1 MARDPPCRPGAAR
14 SAMRISTIYGPM
26 SAAAADRQRCR
37 LIAAD
42 LTFSCN
48 DCRKLVWE
56 LQIES
61 GTRDIGLR
69 GRVLT
74 SHVRFRANRTLS
86 RYRRS
91 TESDPQ
97 RTFEATTGNVSI
109 QNNSGLAQG
118 PSPCS

>member
-1 MARDPPCRPGAAR
+1 MARGRPCRPGAAR
-14 SAMRISTIYGPM
+14 SATRISTTCGPM

-42 LTFSCN
+42 LTSSCS
-48 DCRKLVWE
+48 DCRKLVGE

-61 GTRDIGLR
+61 GTRDIDLL

-91 TESDPQ
+91 TSYRRILVTERVRRQ
-97 RTFEATTGNVSI
+97 LE
-109 QNNSGLAQG
+109 LAF
-118 PSPCS
+118 